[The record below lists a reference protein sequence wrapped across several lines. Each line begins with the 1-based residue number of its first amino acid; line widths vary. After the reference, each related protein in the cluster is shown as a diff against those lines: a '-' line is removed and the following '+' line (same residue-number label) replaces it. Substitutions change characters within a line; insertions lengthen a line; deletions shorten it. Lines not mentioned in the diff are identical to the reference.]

1 MKQVVMQS
9 GKVSVIQ
16 VPVPALEPGTILVEV
31 AYSSISAGTEIAGV
45 RSGGEPLWKRALKHP
60 DEVSNALAM
69 MREQGVRRIHRM
81 IRAKLSTAT
90 ALGYSAA
97 GTVIAVGEGIIDF
110 KIGDRVACAG
120 AQCAHHAE
128 VICVPRNLAVKL
140 PNELDL
146 SHASTVTLGSIAT
159 QGIRRLNP
167 TLGENIVVLGLGILG
182 QLTAQLL
189 KANGCHAIG
198 IDIDSKRVALAK
210 EAGIKWAFHPGNV
223 EIESH
228 VHRITDGFG
237 VDGVIIT
244 ASSASD
250 ALISQAFNMCRKKGR
265 VVLVGDVG
273 LNINREDIFKKELDF
288 LISSSYGPGRYDSTY
303 EEGGIDYPLPYVRWT
318 ENRNMAEYLAC
329 IADGRINLELL
340 ISHIVDIDDAEIGYE
355 RLKLSADDLIIV
367 LRYSNSNS
375 NSSEPHRLTFV
386 KNENFRNSIDGV
398 VRFGLVGASSFAKGM
413 HLVNLEKIPKL
424 ARLQA
429 VMSRTG
435 LNAKE
440 TAKQFGAAYA
450 TTDLDHLLSDREV
463 DALLIATRHNH
474 HAFEVV
480 AGLNAGKHVL
490 VEKPL
495 AINRQDLE
503 AISAFYQSNPNG
515 PLLMTGF
522 NRRFSPCIKY
532 INSLLF
538 ERSGPMII
546 NYRMNVGHLPV
557 DNWVHG
563 PEGGGRNIGE
573 ACHIYDLFT
582 ALTGSRVA
590 SVSASALTPSTRFYS
605 GTDNFIATIKFE
617 DGSVASLTYTALGNK
632 AHSKECMD
640 IFVDGKVL
648 LLDDYRLV
656 KVIGS
661 RQKGI
666 NLRLSDKGHKQ
677 ELVKFVEAISNNLV
691 WPIPLWEQL
700 QATDIALQVDEQIG
714 SGF

>member
-1 MKQVVMQS
+1 MQS
-9 GKVSVIQ
+9 GRVSVIE
-16 VPVPALEPGTILVEV
+16 VPVPALEPGTLLVEV

-69 MREQGVRRIHRM
+69 MREQGIRRIHRM

-97 GTVIAVGEGIIDF
+97 GTVMAVGEGVIDF

-140 PNELDL
+140 PNELNL

-189 KANGCHAIG
+189 KANGCHVIG
-198 IDIDSKRVALAK
+198 IDIDPKRVALAK
-210 EAGIKWAFHPGNV
+210 EAGIKSAFQPSNV

-288 LISSSYGPGRYDSTY
+288 FISSSYGPGRYDSTY

-340 ISHIVDIDDAEIGYE
+340 VSHIVNIDEAEMGYE
-355 RLKLSADDLIIV
+355 RLKLSTDDLIIV
-367 LRYSNSNS
+367 LRYP
-375 NSSEPHRLTFV
+375 NSSLSESQRLTFV
-386 KNENFRNSIDGV
+386 KNEDFKNSIDGV

-450 TTDLDHLLSDREV
+450 TTNLDQLLSDQEV

-474 HAFEVV
+474 HASEVL
-480 AGLNAGKHVL
+480 AGLSAGKHVL

-532 INSLLF
+532 INSLLS

-546 NYRMNVGHLPV
+546 NYRMNAGHIPM

-563 PEGGGRNIGE
+563 PEGGGRNLGE

-582 ALTGSRVA
+582 ALTGSRVS
-590 SVSASALTPSTRFYS
+590 SVFASALTPSSRFYS
-605 GTDNFIATIKFE
+605 KTDNFIATIKFE
-617 DGSVASLTYTALGNK
+617 DGSVASLTYTALGSK

-648 LLDDYRLV
+648 LLDDYKLV
-656 KVIGS
+656 KVVGS

-666 NLRLSDKGHKQ
+666 SLRLPDKGHKE
-677 ELVKFVEAISNNLV
+677 ELIKFVDTICKNLI

-700 QATDIALQVDEQIG
+700 QSADIALQVDEQIG